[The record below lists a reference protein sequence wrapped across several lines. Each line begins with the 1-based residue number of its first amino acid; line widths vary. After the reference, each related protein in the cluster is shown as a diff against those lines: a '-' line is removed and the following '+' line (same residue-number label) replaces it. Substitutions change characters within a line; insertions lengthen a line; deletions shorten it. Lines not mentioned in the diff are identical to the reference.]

1 MIKINVLWLFL
12 NLCIFIDSKYAIFI
26 ETLLKNNSDN
36 VLQLNDSSQFLSV
49 QTSIIL
55 ESNLI
60 LINENEFEKMDF
72 FFENLNSSISIM
84 NQSYM
89 SIRNFNF
96 LIKSSGYALNS
107 YENSS
112 LRIDVKFNIFY

>member
-36 VLQLNDSSQFLSV
+36 FLQLNDSSQFLSV